1 MLFGGRRSPKNRAGV
16 EKNDQVAPKG
26 RRHIADAKLDG
37 LLRGRSLAR
46 VAESFA

>member
-16 EKNDQVAPKG
+16 EKNDVAPKG
-26 RRHIADAKLDG
+26 RRRIADAKLDG

-46 VAESFA
+46 VAEPFA